1 MFQSLCELHKIPDK
15 LQPKFVDVFMKAT
28 GLFYTIHIFVIL
40 PCIVTENQQLNFKTL
55 MPPELYKMII
65 LIQV

>member
-1 MFQSLCELHKIPDK
+1 
-15 LQPKFVDVFMKAT
+15 MKAT

-40 PCIVTENQQLNFKTL
+40 PYIVTENQQLNFKTL